1 MTEGGIGHKNAI
13 CWEQGGLLSLC
24 CSRRESWGGLEISVD
39 DGIVHTK
46 QQPTYGCCA
55 KLALTPEQEDD
66 ALKLKE
72 TGVGKVCRGV
82 CEYQAEA
89 NMAGLPLGVPACK
102 CGARNTRICTAWN
115 CWARERQHFESGR
128 AV

>member
-1 MTEGGIGHKNAI
+1 M
-13 CWEQGGLLSLC
+13 
-24 CSRRESWGGLEISVD
+24 D

-72 TGVGKVCRGV
+72 TGVGKVCRSV

-89 NMAGLPLGVPACK
+89 NMAGLPLGVTACK